1 VCKVT
6 EVRQCLCLHMQA
18 ELYDVCGISELVD
31 AALDGYN
38 VTGEGVS

>member
-1 VCKVT
+1 
-6 EVRQCLCLHMQA
+6 MQA

-38 VTGEGVS
+38 VTGEGLPAVTVIR